1 MLDRPV
7 DPATNMLLSSTA
19 SAVAVDGVDGWRV
32 HTQALRDKLDGKDVI
47 VLSVGDPDFDTPPSI
62 TDRAVD
68 ALRAGDTHYTP
79 AGGIRP
85 LVEAI
90 AASETRR
97 LGWDVAPGNVV
108 VCAGAQNA
116 LYTAM
121 RCIVDRGDEVILLSP
136 PYTMFEGVVTAAG
149 GKVSLVPLR
158 REDGFQADLDALR
171 AAVTPNTR
179 AILLNSPH
187 NPSGAIASREVQET
201 IAALCIENGIWLI
214 SDEVYADLCF
224 ETPFTS
230 PSGLEG
236 MRERTIIIRS
246 LSKSHAMTGWR
257 LGWMVAPRSI
267 CGPARDYLNHALYG
281 SPGFLQKGAVVA
293 FTEEVPEVDDMKW
306 VYRER
311 RDMFCDTLAGHN
323 SLDCFKPQSGIF
335 CIVGIDKLGLP
346 AMEFAERLYANEGV
360 SVLPGEA
367 FGAEH
372 SDWVRISLCQ
382 PVEILEEAVTRMA
395 RFLGTLDPV

>member
-1 MLDRPV
+1 MNNRPV

-32 HTQALRDKLDGKDVI
+32 HTKALRDKLDGEDVI
-47 VLSVGDPDFDTPPSI
+47 VLSVGDPDFDTPATI
-62 TDRAVD
+62 TERAIE
-68 ALRAGDTHYTP
+68 ALRGGDTHYTP

-90 AASETRR
+90 AASESKR
-97 LGWDVAPGNVV
+97 LGWDVAPRNVV

-136 PYTMFEGVVTAAG
+136 PYTMFEGVVAAAG
-149 GKVSLVPLR
+149 GEVKLVPLR
-158 REDGFQADLDALR
+158 RENGFQADLDSLR

-187 NPSGAIASREVQET
+187 NPSGAIASREVLEG
-201 IAALCIENGIWLI
+201 IAELCIGNGIWLI

-224 ETPFTS
+224 EAAFTS

-257 LGWMVAPRSI
+257 LGWIVAPRAI
-267 CGPARDYLNHALYG
+267 CEPARDYLNHALYG
-281 SPGFLQKGAVVA
+281 SPGFLQHGAVAA
-293 FTEEVPEVDDMKW
+293 FTEDVPEVDEMKR

-311 RDMFCDTLAGHN
+311 RDMFYDTLAGLN
-323 SLDCFKPQSGIF
+323 SLDCIKPQSGIF

-346 AMEFAERLYANEGV
+346 AMEFAERLYADEGV

-372 SDWVRISLCQ
+372 SDWIRISLCQ
-382 PVEILEEAVTRMA
+382 PDEVLREAVTRMA
-395 RFLGTLDPV
+395 RFVGTLNPA